1 MIQLIHIAQQLSAN
15 DFILNLSRMMATT
28 LRTNN
33 LDRVLALQFLLSYKT
48 VVSSTRVMCTI
59 SLNCLLHFLLSSVLF
74 FDKKLSSFVSCALIG
89 MYSAV
94 TTVCYIHIYRIV
106 RRHQLQIR
114 KGRQAVNMETN
125 THNIVSAK
133 RTALNTFIFYICTC
147 LCYLPWFVCRLFSE
161 GNLPASYSLC
171 ILTTTLIFANSALN
185 PLFYCWRLHE
195 LRAEVTK
202 LINDKDNMST
212 S

>member
-48 VVSSTRVMCTI
+48 VVTSTRVMCTI

-89 MYSAV
+89 M
-94 TTVCYIHIYRIV
+94 
-106 RRHQLQIR
+106 
-114 KGRQAVNMETN
+114 
-125 THNIVSAK
+125 
-133 RTALNTFIFYICTC
+133 
-147 LCYLPWFVCRLFSE
+147 
-161 GNLPASYSLC
+161 
-171 ILTTTLIFANSALN
+171 
-185 PLFYCWRLHE
+185 
-195 LRAEVTK
+195 
-202 LINDKDNMST
+202 
-212 S
+212 

>member
-48 VVSSTRVMCTI
+48 VVTLTRVMCTI

-89 MYSAV
+89 M
-94 TTVCYIHIYRIV
+94 
-106 RRHQLQIR
+106 
-114 KGRQAVNMETN
+114 
-125 THNIVSAK
+125 
-133 RTALNTFIFYICTC
+133 
-147 LCYLPWFVCRLFSE
+147 
-161 GNLPASYSLC
+161 
-171 ILTTTLIFANSALN
+171 
-185 PLFYCWRLHE
+185 
-195 LRAEVTK
+195 
-202 LINDKDNMST
+202 
-212 S
+212 

>member
-89 MYSAV
+89 M
-94 TTVCYIHIYRIV
+94 
-106 RRHQLQIR
+106 
-114 KGRQAVNMETN
+114 
-125 THNIVSAK
+125 
-133 RTALNTFIFYICTC
+133 
-147 LCYLPWFVCRLFSE
+147 
-161 GNLPASYSLC
+161 
-171 ILTTTLIFANSALN
+171 
-185 PLFYCWRLHE
+185 
-195 LRAEVTK
+195 
-202 LINDKDNMST
+202 
-212 S
+212 